1 MPRVSS
7 CNDDSVSHYSDV
19 TASYFIRFV
28 GKDEK
33 KNQTILYKEW
43 TSGREERKGG
53 QIKLRKRVDEKE
65 RENKK
70 WREDK
75 ATTL

>member
-1 MPRVSS
+1 MDKWKR
-7 CNDDSVSHYSDV
+7 
-19 TASYFIRFV
+19 R
-28 GKDEK
+28 K
-33 KNQTILYKEW
+33 K
-43 TSGREERKGG
+43 RG